1 MTTLTKGRLVQDDR
15 SITSTTDNTSSH
27 IEWVRRW
34 RFETLRI
41 ITALIVVVTA
51 TVLAVEPLP
60 KWEVE
65 VFRAINDLG
74 RQAEWPMWVMQQ
86 AGMLFALPAGAVIL
100 WLVVSHWRPPLAL
113 VVGGIVLGWTAA
125 RVIKAYVDR
134 GRPGALL
141 DDVSFGWRTPID
153 TDGYL
158 SGHAV
163 VALTLAVVLSPYMPR
178 WLRWALYALAG
189 IVCFSRMYMGAH
201 LPLDVVG
208 GAAFGVL
215 VGSGVNLLS
224 GLRRDRAQPE
234 ALRLG

>member
-1 MTTLTKGRLVQDDR
+1 LVQDSESRISGPNGPSDT
-15 SITSTTDNTSSH
+15 IV
-27 IEWVRRW
+27 WVRRW
-34 RFETLRI
+34 RFEGLRI
-41 ITALIVVVTA
+41 AIALALVVIATA
-51 TVLAVEPLP
+51 LAVEPLP

-65 VFRAINDLG
+65 FFRAINDLP
-74 RQAEWPMWVMQQ
+74 RFAEWPMWAMQQ
-86 AGMLFALPAGAVIL
+86 AGMLFALPAGAIVL
-100 WLVVSHWRPPLAL
+100 WLVVKHWRPPLAL
-113 VVGGIVLGWTAA
+113 VVGGMVFGWMAA
-125 RVIKAYVDR
+125 RVVKAYVDR

-141 DDVSFGWRTPID
+141 DNVSFGWRTPID

-163 VALTLAVVLSPYMPR
+163 VAVTLAVVLSPYMPR

-189 IVCFSRMYMGAH
+189 VVCFSRIYMGAH

-215 VGSGVNLLS
+215 IGSTVNLLS

>member
-1 MTTLTKGRLVQDDR
+1 VQDDR
-15 SITSTTDNTSSH
+15 SIISTADHTPD
-27 IEWVRRW
+27 EVVWVRRW

-41 ITALIVVVTA
+41 AAALIVVVTA

-65 VFRAINDLG
+65 VFRAVNDLG
-74 RQAEWPMWVMQQ
+74 RSAEWPMWVMQQ
-86 AGMLFALPAGAVIL
+86 AGMVFALPVGAVIL
-100 WLVVSHWRPPLAL
+100 WIVVSHWRPPLSL
-113 VVGGIVLGWTAA
+113 VVGGIVFGWTAA

-141 DDVSFGWRTPID
+141 EDVSYGWRTPID

-163 VALTLAVVLSPYMPR
+163 VAVTLAVVLSPYMPR

-189 IVCFSRMYMGAH
+189 TVCFSRMYMGAH

-215 VGSGVNLLS
+215 IGSAVNLLS

-234 ALRLG
+234 AIRLG

>member
-1 MTTLTKGRLVQDDR
+1 LVQDDR
-15 SITSTTDNTSSH
+15 SIISTADHTPD
-27 IEWVRRW
+27 EVVWVRRW

-41 ITALIVVVTA
+41 AAALIVVVTA

-65 VFRAINDLG
+65 VFRAVNDLG
-74 RQAEWPMWVMQQ
+74 RSAEWPMWVMQQ
-86 AGMLFALPAGAVIL
+86 AGMVFALPVGAVIL
-100 WLVVSHWRPPLAL
+100 WIVVSHWRPPLSL
-113 VVGGIVLGWTAA
+113 VVGGIVFGWTAA

-141 DDVSFGWRTPID
+141 EDVSYGWRTPID

-163 VALTLAVVLSPYMPR
+163 VAVTLAVVLSPYMPR

-189 IVCFSRMYMGAH
+189 TVCFSRMYMGAH

-215 VGSGVNLLS
+215 IGSAVNLLS

-234 ALRLG
+234 AIRLG

>member
-1 MTTLTKGRLVQDDR
+1 LVQNDR
-15 SITSTTDNTSSH
+15 PIISTADHSSDE

-41 ITALIVVVTA
+41 AVALTVVVAA

-74 RQAEWPMWVMQQ
+74 RNAEWPMWVMQQ
-86 AGMLFALPAGAVIL
+86 AGMLFALPVGAAIL
-100 WLVVSHWRPPLAL
+100 WIVVSHWRPPLAL
-113 VVGGIVLGWTAA
+113 VVGGIVFGWTAA
-125 RVIKAYVDR
+125 RVIKAYIAR

-141 DDVSFGWRTPID
+141 EDVSFGWRTPIE
-153 TDGYL
+153 TNGYL

-163 VALTLAVVLSPYMPR
+163 VAVTLAVVLSPYMPR

-215 VGSGVNLLS
+215 VGSAVNLLS
-224 GLRRDRAQPE
+224 GLRRDKARPE
-234 ALRLG
+234 ALLLG

>member
-1 MTTLTKGRLVQDDR
+1 VSALAKGKLVQDDR
-15 SITSTTDNTSSH
+15 STISTAVNTSDH
-27 IEWVRRW
+27 IDWVRRW
-34 RFETLRI
+34 RFESLRI
-41 ITALIVVVTA
+41 ATALIVVVTA

-60 KWEVE
+60 EWEVA

-74 RQAEWPMWVMQQ
+74 RQAEWPMWAMQQ
-86 AGMLFALPAGAVIL
+86 AGMVFALPVGAVIL
-100 WLVVSHWRPPLAL
+100 WFVVNHWRPPLAL
-113 VVGGIVLGWTAA
+113 VVGGIVFGWTAA

-141 DDVSFGWRTPID
+141 EDVSFGWRTPID

-163 VALTLAVVLSPYMPR
+163 VAVTLAVVLSPYMPR

-189 IVCFSRMYMGAH
+189 IVCFSRLYMGAH

-215 VGSGVNLLS
+215 IGSAVNLLS
-224 GLRRDRAQPE
+224 GLRRDRTQPE

>member
-1 MTTLTKGRLVQDDR
+1 VQDGEA
-15 SITSTTDNTSSH
+15 ILSTPSQPQETV
-27 IEWVRRW
+27 EWVRRW
-34 RFETLRI
+34 RFEGLRI
-41 ITALIVVVTA
+41 LVALIVVVVA

-60 KWEVE
+60 GWEVE
-65 VFRAINDLG
+65 VFRAVNDLP
-74 RQAEWPMWVMQQ
+74 RQAEWPMWIMQQ
-86 AGMLFALPAGAVIL
+86 AGMLFALPAGAIIL
-100 WLVVSHWRPPLAL
+100 WFVVRHWRPPMTLL
-113 VVGGIVLGWTAA
+113 TGGVVVGWMAA
-125 RVIKAYVDR
+125 RVIKTYVDR

-153 TDGYL
+153 TYGYP

-189 IVCFSRMYMGAH
+189 VVCFSRMYMGAH

-215 VGSGVNLLS
+215 IGSAVNLVS
-224 GLRRDRAQPE
+224 GLKRNRLQPG
-234 ALRLG
+234 AIQLG

>member
-1 MTTLTKGRLVQDDR
+1 LVQDDR
-15 SITSTTDNTSSH
+15 STISTADH
-27 IEWVRRW
+27 APDEIVWVRRW

-41 ITALIVVVTA
+41 AAALIVVVTA

-74 RQAEWPMWVMQQ
+74 RSAEWPMWVMQQ
-86 AGMLFALPAGAVIL
+86 AGMVFALPVGAVIL
-100 WLVVSHWRPPLAL
+100 WFVVSHWRPPLSL
-113 VVGGIVLGWTAA
+113 VVGGIVFGWTAA

-141 DDVSFGWRTPID
+141 EDVSYGWRTPID

-163 VALTLAVVLSPYMPR
+163 VAVTLAVVLSPYMPR
-178 WLRWALYALAG
+178 WLRWTLYALAG

-215 VGSGVNLLS
+215 IGSAVNLLS

-234 ALRLG
+234 AIRLG

>member
-1 MTTLTKGRLVQDDR
+1 LVQDDR
-15 SITSTTDNTSSH
+15 SNISTAGNTSDQ

-41 ITALIVVVTA
+41 ATALIVVVTA

-60 KWEVE
+60 TWEVE

-74 RQAEWPMWVMQQ
+74 RQAEWPMWAMQQ
-86 AGMLFALPAGAVIL
+86 AGMVFALPVGAVIL
-100 WLVVSHWRPPLAL
+100 WFVVSHWR
-113 VVGGIVLGWTAA
+113 WTAA
-125 RVIKAYVDR
+125 RVIKSYVDR

-141 DDVSFGWRTPID
+141 EDVSFGWRTPID

-163 VALTLAVVLSPYMPR
+163 VAVTLAVVLSPYMPR

-189 IVCFSRMYMGAH
+189 VVCFSRLYMGAH

-215 VGSGVNLLS
+215 IGSAVNLLS